1 MAISEAMERTPT
13 FEVSPER
20 ELTIPASV
28 LAKMG
33 VLPGQKYVALTNN
46 GTIRLIPLISAEEA
60 HGSMPGLDTT
70 IDREDDE
77 ERI

>member
-1 MAISEAMERTPT
+1 MAISESIERTPT
-13 FEVSPER
+13 FEVSPDR

-33 VLPGQKYVALTNN
+33 VQPGQKYVALTYN
-46 GTIRLIPLISAEEA
+46 GTIRLIPLVSADEA
-60 HGSMPGLDTT
+60 RGSMPGLDTT
-70 IDREDDE
+70 VDRDDE